1 MEIKRQTSIVL
12 GGSQGLELSAATDL
26 VKFVDDFPKTPT
38 GKTQKNFFKDL
49 YWVEKE
55 KKI

>member
-49 YWVEKE
+49 Y
-55 KKI
+55 